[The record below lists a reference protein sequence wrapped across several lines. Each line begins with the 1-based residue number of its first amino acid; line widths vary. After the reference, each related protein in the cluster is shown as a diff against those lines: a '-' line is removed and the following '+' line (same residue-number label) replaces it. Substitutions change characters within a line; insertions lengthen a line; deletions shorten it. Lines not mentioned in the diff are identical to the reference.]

1 VLTIDGI
8 SYALVTGLR
17 LLTDRFA
24 DGKPQNN
31 ELFEE
36 GFDVRVPWP
45 ELQRRGAFVQI
56 SHARILTQIG
66 RDLWVNETY
75 ETQLLVCGLSVFGV

>member
-1 VLTIDGI
+1 M
-8 SYALVTGLR
+8 R

-45 ELQRRGAFVQI
+45 ELQRKGAFVQI
-56 SHARILTQIG
+56 SQIG
-66 RDLWVNETY
+66 RDLWVNEMY
-75 ETQLLVCGLSVFGV
+75 EAQLLVSIFCVCFVRSCLMISVQVART